1 MEKLVQL
8 LLELE
13 TISLNDISKIPNDYQ
28 HILAAKIEDLQDQL
42 KMVLK

>member
-1 MEKLVQL
+1 MEKLQQL
-8 LLELE
+8 LLDLE
-13 TISLNDISKIPNDYQ
+13 IVSLNDISEIPYDYQ